1 MIYLKFAYMSTF
13 MLNVLTTKQNKKAQ
27 EMFGDDE
34 YVYNLIMM
42 MTSWV
47 CAYVQIHQI
56 EYII

>member
-1 MIYLKFAYMSTF
+1 MSTF

-47 CAYVQIHQI
+47 YTVVKTTKL
-56 EYII
+56 

>member
-1 MIYLKFAYMSTF
+1 